1 MRLIDAD
8 QFGAV
13 SFQGKSE
20 DFAEGVAFILD
31 KIYEAP
37 TIEERPHGEWK
48 PDGTCSECGV
58 YSSLNKNTAYFCPNC
73 GADMR
78 DKKDDLAEIIEA
90 VQSIKEGEAND
101 KDPDNR

>member
-1 MRLIDAD
+1 MTREEALNAIT
-8 QFGAV
+8 
-13 SFQGKSE
+13 SFVENYACGS
-20 DFAEGVAFILD
+20 DLD
-31 KIYEAP
+31 GLKEA
-37 TIEERPHGEWK
+37 IEALKRPHGDWK

-90 VQSIKEGEAND
+90 VQSIKESEGDDGNG
-101 KDPDNR
+101 RLSGTS